1 MWIVELALRRPYTF
15 VVMSLLIAI
24 LGIFSALKMPT
35 DIFPF
40 INLPVVSV
48 IWSYSNLPAEEMENR
63 ITTICE
69 RAITTVTSGIDYI
82 ESQSLQGISVIKVHM
97 HQDADLGKAVGT
109 IASLCQTL
117 LRVYPTGTTPPL
129 ITSFSGGVVPVG

>member
-24 LGIFSALKMPT
+24 LGAVSIARMPT

-40 INLPVVSV
+40 INVPVVSV
-48 IWSYSNLPAEEMENR
+48 IWSYNGLPAEEMENR

-69 RAITTVTSGIDYI
+69 RAITTVTSGIEHI
-82 ESQSLQGISVIKVHM
+82 ESKSVSGISIIKVYL
-97 HQDADLGKAVGT
+97 HQGADVGRAVGT
-109 IASLCQTL
+109 IGSLV
-117 LRVYPTGTTPPL
+117 RR
-129 ITSFSGGVVPVG
+129 FSGFIPLVRHHL